1 MDYAIFLCDRKWQV
15 KKPLRL
21 PPGVQ
26 LPPNVCLTSWLA
38 DPGPLL
44 AADLFDGQ
52 KQRFLQLQFANG
64 QQCPAI
70 LRCYPNNILVFF
82 VRIRSEEDFVAFS
95 EIYTRCTAWA
105 EEALQAYQDEYY
117 QIAQM
122 NNRLVN
128 SQRAL
133 LKANRQYKAL
143 LREVQDAN
151 NLITLLEQD
160 DLTGLLRVAAL
171 YSHMQQR
178 MAEHP
183 GARYDTIAVNFHSIR
198 MVNELFGRA
207 AGDRLLQDFALF
219 LAGLTHDLDCL
230 LAHAAGSVFL
240 LFLPAEHQFAEP
252 LAKQAAAWLNTYPLP
267 LQLRVRVGVC
277 TAVAGELTAEELYDR
292 ARLALDTLRQA
303 PQQNVAVYNNALH
316 DEIRLRHKLLDG
328 IPAALEHGEL
338 LLYLQ
343 PKVRLDTGAV
353 VGAEALIRWQHPEL
367 GLVPPMQFIPLLEK
381 EGGIY
386 EVDQYIWEQACCF
399 LQKRREQGLP
409 PLSVSVNV
417 ARSDFYQPDLLNV
430 LQGLLAKYGLA
441 PGQLRL
447 EVLERA
453 YVQDSAR
460 LCQVLTQLRSCG
472 FCIEMDDFGV
482 GESSLAM
489 LAEMPVD
496 IIKLDRRFLITALR
510 TSSHIEVIRC
520 IIQLAQKLH
529 IGIIAEGV
537 ETPEQAEMLRGLG
550 CGHAQGYLYG
560 RPEPAENFLKRAE

>member
-1 MDYAIFLCDRKWQV
+1 MDYAILLCDRQWQV

-26 LPPNVCLTSWLA
+26 LPPNACLTAWLA
-38 DPGPLL
+38 SPAQLL
-44 AADLFDGQ
+44 ASDLFESQ
-52 KQRFLQLQFANG
+52 KQRFLQLKFADG
-64 QQCPAI
+64 RQIPAI
-70 LRCYPNNILVFF
+70 LRCYPQDVLVFLMH
-82 VRIRSEEDFVAFS
+82 IRSEEEFIAFS

-105 EEALQAYQDEYY
+105 EEALQAYHDEYY
-117 QIAQM
+117 QISQM
-122 NNRLVN
+122 NNQLVN

-133 LKANRQYKAL
+133 MKANQQYKAL

-183 GARYDTIAVNFHSIR
+183 GALYDAIAINFHSVR

-219 LAGLTHDLDCL
+219 LAGLTHDLDCT

-240 LFLPAEHQFAEP
+240 LFLPAEHQFAQP
-252 LAKQAAAWLNTYPLP
+252 LAEQAAAWLSTYPLP

-277 TAVAGELTAEELYDR
+277 TAAAGELAAEEMYDR
-292 ARLALDTLRQA
+292 ARLALDTLSRD
-303 PQQNVAVYNNALH
+303 PQKSLAVYNSAMH
-316 DEIRLRHKLLDG
+316 DEILLRHKLLDG
-328 IPAALEHGEL
+328 VPAALERGEF

-343 PKVRLDTGAV
+343 PKVRLDNGEV

-367 GLVPPMQFIPLLEK
+367 GFVSPMQFIPLLEK

-386 EVDQYIWEQACCF
+386 EVDKYIWEQACSF

-417 ARSDFYQPDLLNV
+417 ARSDFYQPDLLDV

-510 TSSHIEVIRC
+510 ASSHIEVIRC
-520 IIQLAQKLH
+520 IIQLAQKLR

-537 ETPEQAEMLRGLG
+537 ETPEQAEMLRSLG

-560 RPEPAENFLKRAE
+560 RPEPAENFLRRAE